1 MGPLKGAVTGRNRGK
16 QFALAALS
24 GLGSTAAMFAGN
36 NVSGTLS
43 EADLIRAQAAQNVG
57 QAADSQIQQLAVT
70 EHMIVSVAA
79 GTQVQVTFISP
90 AKKKPEV
97 QTASQN

>member
-1 MGPLKGAVTGRNRGK
+1 
-16 QFALAALS
+16 
-24 GLGSTAAMFAGN
+24 
-36 NVSGTLS
+36 
-43 EADLIRAQAAQNVG
+43 
-57 QAADSQIQQLAVT
+57 
-70 EHMIVSVAA
+70 MIVSVAA